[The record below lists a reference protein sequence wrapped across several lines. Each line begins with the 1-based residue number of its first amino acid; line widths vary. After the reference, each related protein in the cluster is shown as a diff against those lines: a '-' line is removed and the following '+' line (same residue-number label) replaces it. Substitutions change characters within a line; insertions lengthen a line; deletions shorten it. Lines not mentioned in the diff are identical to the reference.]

1 MSETTSPEIKESQ
14 TSNDSA
20 RSSVLHVC
28 TSCRAAG
35 SVREPIESRAGFKLY
50 QALRAMFNESTL
62 GDHVEVKPAECLS
75 LCPRPCAIALSS
87 AGAWSYLFGDQD
99 PEKSASDI
107 VECIALYLDIPDGF
121 MPRKTRP
128 RLLQASILGRVPPLE
143 IATSVGDSQPTR
155 REEQSDR
162 SANKNFKLHASAQSS
177 GDLASLGL
185 K

>member
-50 QALRAMFNESTL
+50 QALRVMFNESTL
-62 GDHVEVKPAECLS
+62 GDQVEVKPAECLS

-99 PEKSASDI
+99 PEQSASDI
-107 VECIALYLDIPDGF
+107 VECIALYLDTPDGF
-121 MPRKTRP
+121 MPRKIRP
-128 RLLQASILGRVPPLE
+128 KALQASILGRVPPFD
-143 IATSVGDSQPTR
+143 IVACAGGSQPSS
-155 REEQSDR
+155 REDNFAR
-162 SANKNFKLHASAQSS
+162 WANKTSKLHEPPQST
-177 GDLASLGL
+177 GDLACLGL